1 MLDMPHSTDF
11 GLTVNDLAVL
21 YYEVNNLGASLMMP
35 MFHLMQ
41 LYGNAILEVHSLKS
55 FALSFCGMRLK

>member
-21 YYEVNNLGASLMMP
+21 YEVNNLGGSFMMP
-35 MFHLMQ
+35 LFCLMQ
-41 LYGNAILEVHSLKS
+41 LYENAILGAHSLKY